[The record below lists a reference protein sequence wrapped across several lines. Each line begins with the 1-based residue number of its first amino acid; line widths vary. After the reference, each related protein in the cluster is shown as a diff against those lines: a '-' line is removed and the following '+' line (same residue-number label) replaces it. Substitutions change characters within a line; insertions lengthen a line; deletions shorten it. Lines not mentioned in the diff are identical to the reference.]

1 MGKVIN
7 LTTGGPKASTDVL
20 TKDPIVQPMMDK
32 NAERLECEPI
42 LDVMRST
49 RDLVKHVVV
58 DIPLQTWKKVK
69 DLTLHTLSAPFL
81 KIFQIATNVKN
92 AVHSALGGSMLALE
106 TAFSPVAIAGE
117 KIKGLK
123 PAAAAAAA

>member
-1 MGKVIN
+1 MGKVLN
-7 LTTGGPKASTDVL
+7 LATGGPRASTDVL
-20 TKDPIVQPMMDK
+20 TKDPVVQPMMDK

-49 RDLVKHVVV
+49 RDLIKHVIM

-81 KIFQIATNVKN
+81 KTFQIATNIKN
-92 AVHSALGGSMLALE
+92 AVHIALGGSMAVLE
-106 TAFSPVAIAGE
+106 TAFTPIAVAGE
-117 KIKGLK
+117 TIKKIK
-123 PAAAAAAA
+123 PAAA